1 VFHNN
6 GYQMTTEEM
15 RVSLDTNDAWGEKDI
30 LIQGGFGTIK
40 GAGFRFLES
49 GNKIV
54 IGGPA
59 AAVFTLRDR

>member
-54 IGGPA
+54 IGG
-59 AAVFTLRDR
+59 LRPLFSH